1 MGRGHR
7 RRRRHKEAERLALL
21 DERPEFNLIDNLE
34 PREQAPDPAPAEQTA
49 APDPAPAQE

>member
-21 DERPEFNLIDNLE
+21 DERPDFGLIDVHHE
-34 PREQAPDPAPAEQTA
+34 EAPAAPAPSAEQTT
-49 APDPAPAQE
+49 APAAPAQE